1 LRWLGRDLRSTDK
14 LRVVLLASQG
24 NVSEVCSRDFLPH
37 PVGKTSKGEPALNI
51 LVTGAAG
58 YIGSVCAEVLLARG
72 MGVVAFDNLVQ
83 GHRGAVPPGA
93 KFYHADLAARPQIEE
108 VFQQNKIDAV
118 MHFAA
123 ESLVSKS
130 VREPSTFYAT
140 NVSGG
145 VNLLD
150 AMTRYGVKKFIFSST
165 AATYGEPEIV
175 PIPEDHRKIPINPYG
190 KTKLRFEQILADY
203 RDYTGLDYVALRYFN
218 AAGASKDRGEAHR
231 VETHLIPRV
240 LDAASGAI
248 PHLEVMGT
256 DYPTPD
262 GTCVR
267 DYVHV
272 LDIADSHLRALEEI
286 ERVGGEAF
294 NVGNSRGFSIL
305 EVVDAA
311 ERVTGRKIP
320 RKLSPRRAG
329 DPAVLVASKEK
340 LKSALGWEAAH
351 SSLEEIISSAWDW
364 KQRNPQGYPE
374 AAETRDAPRN

>member
-1 LRWLGRDLRSTDK
+1 M
-14 LRVVLLASQG
+14 
-24 NVSEVCSRDFLPH
+24 
-37 PVGKTSKGEPALNI
+37 NI

-58 YIGSVCAEVLLARG
+58 YIGSVCAEVLLERG
-72 MGVVAFDNLVQ
+72 MTVIALDNLVQ
-83 GHRGAVPPGA
+83 GHRGAVPPKA
-93 KFYHADLAARPQIEE
+93 RFYDADLGVRAQIEE
-108 VFQQNKIDAV
+108 VFAQNKIDAV

-123 ESLVSKS
+123 ESLVPKS
-130 VREPSTFYAT
+130 VKEPSTFYAT

-150 AMTRYGVKKFIFSST
+150 AMTRHGVKKLIFSST
-165 AATYGEPEIV
+165 AATYGEPELV
-175 PIPEDHRKIPINPYG
+175 PIPEDHRKVPINPYG
-190 KTKLRFEQILADY
+190 KTKLRFEQILGDY
-203 RDYTGLDYVALRYFN
+203 RDYSGLNFVALRYFN
-218 AAGASKDRGEAHR
+218 AAGASKERGEAHR

-286 ERVGGEAF
+286 DRVAGEAF
-294 NVGNSRGFSIL
+294 NVGNGRGFSIL
-305 EVVDAA
+305 EVVNAA
-311 ERVTGRKIP
+311 EHVTGKKIP

-340 LKSALGWEAAH
+340 LKAALGWETKH
-351 SSLEEIISSAWDW
+351 SSLEEILSSAWSW
-364 KQRNPQGYPE
+364 KLAHPQGYPE
-374 AAETRDAPRN
+374 IS